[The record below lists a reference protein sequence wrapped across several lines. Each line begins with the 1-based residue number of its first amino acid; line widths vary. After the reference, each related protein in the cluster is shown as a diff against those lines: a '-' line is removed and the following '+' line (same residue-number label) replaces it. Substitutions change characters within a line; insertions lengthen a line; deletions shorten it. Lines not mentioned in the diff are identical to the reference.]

1 MMSEKGPLIPDIEE
15 NVSKTIDVV
24 IKQSSRTSSKII
36 KALGKGPL
44 ESVFPGSTSKILDF
58 LATFKDW
65 DYSTSD
71 ISRNTG
77 LSFKTTLREI
87 KNLKDQEVILKT
99 RNVGRSNMYK
109 LNLDSKQG
117 HYIDKLI
124 FEIAK
129 KRVREQTERPKQV
142 NSKNELEQAKY
153 SLKKK
158 MKELKA

>member
-1 MMSEKGPLIPDIEE
+1 MMNEKESIPEVNNK
-15 NVSKTIDVV
+15 NVSK
-24 IKQSSRTSSKII
+24 SKI
-36 KALGKGPL
+36 LEKGPL

-65 DYSTSD
+65 DYSISD

-77 LSFKTTLREI
+77 LSFKTALGEV
-87 KNLKDQEVILKT
+87 KNLESQDVIFKT
-99 RNVGRSNMYK
+99 RNVGKANMYK
-109 LNLDSKQG
+109 LNLDSNQG

-129 KRVREQTERPKQV
+129 KRAIEQAERPKQV
-142 NSKNELEQAKY
+142 NIKNELEQAKY